1 MKRRSSLLSFLF
13 YSVVFFFFMMGV
25 LVFFYYFGTQT
36 ANFWLSSLLMI
47 FLSILFFRMLFLFF
61 FSLIER
67 WQYHPDVLEEKNII
81 IPEDQVMVSFLIPCF
96 NEEKVIEQALNSIDG
111 LYYKNIEIIVIDDGS
126 IDQTS
131 EKASQV
137 HLKNKVQIL
146 RQKNQ
151 GKAQALNH
159 GLSVAQGQYV
169 FCMDADTLI
178 QPKTLDIALKILH
191 TDPTLAAIAGNVKV
205 GNDDQMLTLLQRLE
219 YLMGLN
225 FPKLAQS
232 FFGAVQIIPGP
243 AGLFRKNLL
252 LQVGG
257 YRSHTFAEDY
267 DLTLRLLMHGYHVRF
282 CPEMVVITE
291 APDDI
296 RSLVS
301 QRYRWFRG
309 VFQALRQFI
318 PQLMTRR
325 LPRRARRILYY
336 TFFENYFIPLGN
348 LFLILLSLIQA
359 WNQDHVFI
367 ASLFSGFSLIDL
379 LLIAY
384 CVYEEKDALRL
395 LGLSFLYRSTYGLF
409 MEILRFLCWLDEFF
423 NVPMSWGSL
432 NRKGLKKKEDEVG

>member
-1 MKRRSSLLSFLF
+1 MMGIL
-13 YSVVFFFFMMGV
+13 FFFYVYGSKK
-25 LVFFYYFGTQT
+25 LDLGSGT
-36 ANFWLSSLLMI
+36 FLML
-47 FLSILFFRMLFLFF
+47 FLSILFFRMLLLFF

-67 WQYHPDVLEEKNII
+67 WQYHPDFIQEKISSFPADDI
-81 IPEDQVMVSFLIPCF
+81 MVTFLIPCF
-96 NEEKVIEQALNSIDG
+96 NEEKVIQQALQSIEKVH
-111 LYYKNIEIIVIDDGS
+111 YKNIEIIVIDDGS
-126 IDQTS
+126 TDQTFAV
-131 EKASQV
+131 ASSV
-137 HLKNKVQIL
+137 AMTKTTRIL
-146 RQKNQ
+146 QQSNQ

-159 GLSVAQGQYV
+159 GLKHAKGQYV
-169 FCMDADTLI
+169 FCMDADTLV
-178 QPKTLDIALKILH
+178 QPQTLDIALLILH
-191 TDPTLAAIAGNVKV
+191 ADPRLAAIAGNVKV

-243 AGLFRKNLL
+243 AGLFRKEILL
-252 LQVGG
+252 KVGG

-267 DLTLRLLMHGYHVRF
+267 DLTLRLLMHDYHVRF
-282 CPEMVVITE
+282 CPEMIVITE
-291 APDDI
+291 APDEI

-309 VFQALRQFI
+309 VFQALRQFLPHLI
-318 PQLMTRR
+318 TRQ

-348 LFLILLSLIQA
+348 LLLILISLFQA
-359 WNQDHVFI
+359 WNQDHIFI

-384 CVYEEKDALRL
+384 CVFEEKDAIRL
-395 LGLSFLYRSTYGLF
+395 LGLSFIYRSTYGLS
-409 MEILRFLCWLDEFF
+409 MEILRFLCWVDEFF

-432 NRKGLKKKEDEVG
+432 NRKGLKKKEQES